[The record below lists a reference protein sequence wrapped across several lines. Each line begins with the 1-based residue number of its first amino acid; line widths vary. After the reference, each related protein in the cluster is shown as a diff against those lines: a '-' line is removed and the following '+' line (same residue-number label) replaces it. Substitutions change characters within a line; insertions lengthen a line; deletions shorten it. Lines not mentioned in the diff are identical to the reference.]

1 MVLIKTLN
9 SLSNINFQTQI
20 HKTLK
25 NVINFKTYNNIN
37 LLNKLQLKTK
47 NSKPLEN
54 SINYILNINFSNTN
68 TLITLSNI
76 KGQPL
81 IFLSGGYID
90 LKKKQ
95 KKTQP
100 LAVINLLKIFI
111 FKSYFLHNQTV
122 AIHFKNVKPYYEHLI
137 IKLLKKVIFLKVMK
151 SSNLQPH
158 NGCRPKKIKRFKQR
172 TKRF

>member
-47 NSKPLEN
+47 NPKPLEN

-81 IFLSGGYID
+81 IFIRWLHRF
-90 LKKKQ
+90 KK
-95 KKTQP
+95 
-100 LAVINLLKIFI
+100 N
-111 FKSYFLHNQTV
+111 
-122 AIHFKNVKPYYEHLI
+122 
-137 IKLLKKVIFLKVMK
+137 
-151 SSNLQPH
+151 
-158 NGCRPKKIKRFKQR
+158 PKKNSTSCSYKFVKN
-172 TKRF
+172 FYF